1 MDLRSI
7 FKLMELVRHPLV
19 VQCNTYLTSPNDWV
33 SKSLADFHMWDPDP
47 RGGSAWCIQSFCL
60 YDPRL
65 SVEFMDDVSVLY
77 SSRLIG
83 LRESIFSETIA
94 FKNLNRC
101 ISFGEGT
108 AFGWGLY
115 FAKYFR
121 RSLIINLKNPL
132 SRIDVAVRPEH
143 SLEKVLLEWQSNS
156 VSKPVILTQ
165 LSPSLLCMSE

>member
-1 MDLRSI
+1 MD
-7 FKLMELVRHPLV
+7 LVRHPLV
-19 VQCNTYLTSPNDWV
+19 VQCNTYLALPNDWV
-33 SKSLADFHMWDPDP
+33 SKPSADLHMWDPDP
-47 RGGSAWCIQSFCL
+47 RAGSAWCIQSFCL
-60 YDPRL
+60 YDSRL

-83 LRESIFSETIA
+83 LRESIFSEVIA

-132 SRIDVAVRPEH
+132 SRIEVAIRPED